1 MPTSERA
8 LPIVSFESQQMW
20 DRWLTA
26 QSAKSKGLWLKLAK
40 KSAGVASVSKQEAVE
55 TALCHGWIDGQL
67 DKFDDH
73 YWLVRFTPRSARSKW
88 SEKNRTTAL
97 ELIEQGRMK
106 PAGLR
111 EIERARKDGRWD
123 GAYAPQSAATVPEDL
138 GAALTRNRKARS
150 FFEALDSANRYA
162 ILHRIHDARR
172 PETRTRRIEKY
183 VAMLS
188 QGETIHPPKRKR

>member
-1 MPTSERA
+1 MPASERA
-8 LPIVSFESQQMW
+8 LPILSFESPPMW

-26 QSAKSKGLWLKLAK
+26 QSVKSKGLWLKLAK
-40 KSAGVASVSKQEAVE
+40 QSAGVASVSKQEAVE

-73 YWLVRFTPRSARSKW
+73 YWLVRFTPRGDRSKW

-111 EIERARKDGRWD
+111 EIEQARKDGRWD

-150 FFEALDSANRYA
+150 FFETLDSANRYA
-162 ILHRIHDARR
+162 ILHRVHEARR

-188 QGETIHPPKRKR
+188 RGETIHPPKKKR